1 MLQFLKKWRQA
12 FQSERAQRLHAEQ
25 EKVNNALCH
34 NDDITL
40 EEVGYVF
47 EDIERLDKVKN
58 WIATRDLQKAH
69 RDAVRTFPTNK
80 EERDMYY

>member
-25 EKVNNALCH
+25 EKENNALCH
-34 NDDITL
+34 NNDITL

-47 EDIERLDKVKN
+47 EDIERLDKIKS
-58 WIATRDLQKAH
+58 WIKAL
-69 RDAVRTFPTNK
+69 TTPTPDDETQVFK
-80 EERDMYY
+80 GFKGFK